1 MAVLDGRALRIQDV
15 RTESREKDS
24 SPELFSK
31 PVEFSLTV
39 CEKNLSVTY
48 GQATRSVEP
57 EEAEAPLAVF
67 PSAWRAW
74 RRFFA
79 AFS

>member
-1 MAVLDGRALRIQDV
+1 MAYLDGRALWIQDV

-24 SPELFSK
+24 SSEVFSI
-31 PVEFSLTV
+31 PAEFSLTV
-39 CEKNLSVTY
+39 CEKNLSVTH

-57 EEAEAPLAVF
+57 EADVPLAVF

-74 RRFFA
+74 RRFFT

>member
-1 MAVLDGRALRIQDV
+1 MADLDGRALRVQDV

-24 SPELFSK
+24 SPEVFAK

-48 GQATRSVEP
+48 GHATRSVES
-57 EEAEAPLAVF
+57 EAEVPLAVF

-74 RRFFA
+74 RRFFT

>member
-1 MAVLDGRALRIQDV
+1 MADLDGRALWIQDL
-15 RTESREKDS
+15 RTESGEKDS
-24 SPELFSK
+24 SPEVFSK

-57 EEAEAPLAVF
+57 DGEVPLAVF

-74 RRFFA
+74 RRFFT